1 MNIPATD
8 FTFLSP
14 QSKLNIS
21 SPFSNPQNQSST
33 AKQSEAENNDETRV
47 QGARKQLGKEHDEDG
62 NDIFVAGKEID
73 DDRSDYDKTPLQ
85 GAGHDEDMM
94 MMMTMMVMIMLL
106 RIVNNNEDC
115 DETPVQGGRGRPRGE
130 LSRDRRP

>member
-47 QGARKQLGKEHDEDG
+47 QGARKWTRKEPGYDG
-62 NDIFVAGKEID
+62 DDVVVDIID
-73 DDRSDYDKTPLQ
+73 
-85 GAGHDEDMM
+85 
-94 MMMTMMVMIMLL
+94 MVI
-106 RIVNNNEDC
+106 IVVVREGVN
-115 DETPVQGGRGRPRGE
+115 
-130 LSRDRRP
+130 